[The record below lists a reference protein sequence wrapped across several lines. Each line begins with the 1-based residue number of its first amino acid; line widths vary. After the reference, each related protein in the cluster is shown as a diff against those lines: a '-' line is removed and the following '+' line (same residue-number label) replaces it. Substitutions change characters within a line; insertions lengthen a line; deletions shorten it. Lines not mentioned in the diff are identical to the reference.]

1 MESPMKRN
9 KRFLA
14 ASVLAM
20 IFPLA
25 SHAES
30 INVDFT
36 ATVIASTCNIKL
48 TALNGSSVTDNGGDK
63 YTLTI
68 PNVGLDKI
76 ENATTAAQ
84 ADFKLVATECS
95 AGLNSIVTKITGTTI
110 SGKLIKNTLTDTT
123 AAENLGMGFKLVNTE
138 DSEFITPDGSSSVTW
153 DANNIANGLDMTVAL
168 REITQGQ
175 GTPGDFESS
184 ATFSFTYN

>member
-1 MESPMKRN
+1 M
-9 KRFLA
+9 
-14 ASVLAM
+14 
-20 IFPLA
+20 
-25 SHAES
+25 
-30 INVDFT
+30 
-36 ATVIASTCNIKL
+36 
-48 TALNGSSVTDNGGDK
+48 
-63 YTLTI
+63 
-68 PNVGLDKI
+68 
-76 ENATTAAQ
+76 
-84 ADFKLVATECS
+84 
-95 AGLNSIVTKITGTTI
+95 TKISGTTI

-175 GTPGDFESS
+175 GLLGDFESS

>member
-1 MESPMKRN
+1 M
-9 KRFLA
+9 
-14 ASVLAM
+14 
-20 IFPLA
+20 
-25 SHAES
+25 
-30 INVDFT
+30 
-36 ATVIASTCNIKL
+36 
-48 TALNGSSVTDNGGDK
+48 
-63 YTLTI
+63 
-68 PNVGLDKI
+68 
-76 ENATTAAQ
+76 
-84 ADFKLVATECS
+84 
-95 AGLNSIVTKITGTTI
+95 TKITGTTI

-123 AAENLGMGFKLVNTE
+123 SAENLGMGFKLVNTE